1 MSITDIPI
9 IAGGPILSAVIILFA
24 AIILLYIARRPA
36 HEIILSVSRLIHRSM
51 RISSRS
57 IMHQALRLTER
68 NKEVLLAAGEEAVER
83 IVEREFHRV
92 GTVVARDLSG
102 YPTLQQ
108 SITTQIAKIEE
119 DYAKSADAP
128 PAPPEWAGAAD
139 AVANINVNDTLVA
152 DMVGALNKNVDKQYK
167 KVIEDYRKASSERHA
182 LLKKMLPFWRKVSE
196 TLSEVDK
203 TISGILERAKV
214 IDSKMDF
221 FEEIRKGTDKAVRT
235 LSSSSLTQ
243 FFISGLVTLIALA
256 GAVIN
261 FNLIALPMSEMVGGG
276 SYLGPF
282 KTSNVAAAVIILVE
296 AAMGLFLMESLRIT
310 KLFPIIGAMDD
321 KMRHKMIYITFSILF
336 ILASIEAS
344 LAYMRDMIAADMAA
358 LRQSLAEVT
367 VTPDDAG
374 HWIPTVGQMVMGFI
388 LPFALAFI
396 AIPLESFIHSARTV
410 LGIVAVGILR
420 GIAFIL
426 RFIGNVSKSLG
437 EVLVKIYDLLAFGP
451 LWIEGLVRDAKST
464 KK

>member
-1 MSITDIPI
+1 MSITDIPV
-9 IAGGPILSAVIILFA
+9 IAGGPILSALIIIFT
-24 AIILLYIARRPA
+24 AIIMFYIARRPA
-36 HEIILSVSRLIHRSM
+36 HEIILSISRLIHRSM
-51 RISSRS
+51 RLSSRS
-57 IMHQALRLTER
+57 VMHMALKLTER
-68 NKEVLLAAGEEAVER
+68 NREVLLAAGEESVER
-83 IVEREFHRV
+83 IIEREFHRV
-92 GTVVARDLSG
+92 GTVVERDLSG

-108 SITTQIAKIEE
+108 TITTEIAKIEE

-139 AVANINVNDTLVA
+139 AVSNINVNDTLVA

-167 KVIEDYRKASSERHA
+167 KIIEEYRKASSERHA
-182 LLKKMLPFWRKVSE
+182 LLKKMLPFWRKVSA
-196 TLSEVDK
+196 TLGEVDK

-214 IDSKMDF
+214 IDSRMDF
-221 FEEIRKGTDKAVRT
+221 FEEIRKGSDKAVRT

-243 FFISGLVTLIALA
+243 FFIAGLVTLIALA

-282 KTSNVAAAVIILVE
+282 KTSEVAAAVIILIE
-296 AAMGLFLMESLRIT
+296 ITMGLFLLESLRIT
-310 KLFPIIGAMDD
+310 RLFPVIGAMDD
-321 KMRHKMIYITFSILF
+321 KMRHKMMYASFTILF

-358 LRQSLAEVT
+358 LRQSLADVT
-367 VTPDDAG
+367 VSPEQSG
-374 HWIPTVGQMVMGFI
+374 SWIPTVGQMVMGFI

-410 LGIVAVGILR
+410 LGLIVVGILR

-426 RFIGNVSKSLG
+426 RFIGNVSKSIG
-437 EVLVKIYDLLAFGP
+437 EVLVKLYDLFAFGP
-451 LWIEGLVRDAKST
+451 IWIEGLVKDAKNA

>member
-1 MSITDIPI
+1 MTTTDIPI
-9 IAGGPILSAVIILFA
+9 IAGGPILSALIIFFV
-24 AIILLYIARRPA
+24 AIIILYIARRPA
-36 HEIILSVSRLIHRSM
+36 HEIILSISRLIHRSM

-68 NKEVLLAAGEEAVER
+68 NREVLLSAGQESVER

-108 SITTQIAKIEE
+108 SITTEIAKIEE

-167 KVIEDYRKASSERHA
+167 KILDEYRKASTERHS
-182 LLKKMLPFWRKVSE
+182 LLKKMLPHWRKVSE
-196 TLSEVDK
+196 TLGEVDK
-203 TISGILERAKV
+203 TISGLLERAKV

-243 FFISGLVTLIALA
+243 FFIAGLVTMIALA

-310 KLFPIIGAMDD
+310 KLFPVIGAMDD

-344 LAYMRDMIAADMAA
+344 LAYMRDLIAADMAA
-358 LRQSLAEVT
+358 LRQSLADVT
-367 VTPDDAG
+367 VVPESSEN
-374 HWIPTVGQMVMGFI
+374 WIPTIGQMTMGFI

-410 LGIVAVGILR
+410 LGLVLVGILR

-426 RFIGNVSKSLG
+426 RFIGNISKSTG
-437 EVLVKIYDLLAFGP
+437 EVLVKVYDLLAFGP
-451 LWIEGLVRDAKST
+451 LWIEGLVRDAKNP